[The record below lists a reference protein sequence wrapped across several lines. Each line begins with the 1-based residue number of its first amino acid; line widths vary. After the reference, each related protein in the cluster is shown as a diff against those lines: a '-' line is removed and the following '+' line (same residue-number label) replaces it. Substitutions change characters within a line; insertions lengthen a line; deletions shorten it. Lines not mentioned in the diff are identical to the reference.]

1 MQAKP
6 GYLPGY
12 LSGLFAP
19 KSCEAASPSED
30 AAPLRCFACAF
41 RRLRFSRSASF
52 KRSLLESFVD
62 TEPGPLSSCFSSI
75 VVDLFECLKEHCQEN
90 KHERRARHGLLSGNR
105 RAATAQLKQKAIAKR
120 GFAAGF

>member
-19 KSCEAASPSED
+19 KSCEASSPPED

-62 TEPGPLSSCFSSI
+62 NEPCPLSSCFSSI
-75 VVDLFECLKEHCQEN
+75 VVNLFDCLKQQEGAEHKMKKREN
-90 KHERRARHGLLSGNR
+90 SCKIGAVCSRAVLG
-105 RAATAQLKQKAIAKR
+105 
-120 GFAAGF
+120 